1 MDYFKISSK
10 KLDRYA
16 TKYSNNPILAYFKLA
31 VLSCKMLGREIV
43 DYSYGAIRTNKRIRI
58 AIILKGGLGDVL
70 FGGIY
75 ANAFIKN
82 FRVGSETSVYVAQS
96 VEVIRTVF
104 NKISNIQFEQLNT
117 FNERNFDLVISL
129 TIMFPRVV
137 KFSSFL
143 KKKSDLFE
151 YILQLKQFEEKL
163 TRILADDR
171 QLNQLLWMLGSGLNR
186 LTALNI
192 AGNLDINENFTLQ
205 VPEAGYSIFE
215 RFPHLKNKKFITI
228 SRGVDAKNSYKDS
241 IRLWSVK
248 KYEEFIAE
256 FKFTYPEYNIV
267 YLGSDK
273 ASCEK
278 IEGVDI
284 NLVGETSISELMV
297 VLNESKIHFDGE
309 CGMVHLRHFIC
320 RKPSIVLFG
329 PTSPKLKG
337 YSENI
342 NIRNGCSC
350 PLPMCEHILLDG
362 KWANTCLKNTTA
374 RGACIESISVKQV
387 MDAFNILLK

>member
-1 MDYFKISSK
+1 
-10 KLDRYA
+10 
-16 TKYSNNPILAYFKLA
+16 
-31 VLSCKMLGREIV
+31 
-43 DYSYGAIRTNKRIRI
+43 
-58 AIILKGGLGDVL
+58 
-70 FGGIY
+70 
-75 ANAFIKN
+75 
-82 FRVGSETSVYVAQS
+82 
-96 VEVIRTVF
+96 
-104 NKISNIQFEQLNT
+104 
-117 FNERNFDLVISL
+117 
-129 TIMFPRVV
+129 MFPRVV
-137 KFSSFL
+137 KFSSLL

-163 TRILADDR
+163 TRILGDDR

-192 AGNLDINENFTLQ
+192 AGNLDIDENFTLQ

-215 RFPHLKNKKFITI
+215 RFPNLKNKKFITI

-248 KYEEFIAE
+248 KYEELIAE
-256 FKFTYPEYNIV
+256 FKFTHPEYNIV
-267 YLGSDK
+267 YLGNNK

-297 VLNESKIHFDGE
+297 LLNESKIHFDGE

-362 KWANTCLKNTTA
+362 KWTNTCLKNTSA